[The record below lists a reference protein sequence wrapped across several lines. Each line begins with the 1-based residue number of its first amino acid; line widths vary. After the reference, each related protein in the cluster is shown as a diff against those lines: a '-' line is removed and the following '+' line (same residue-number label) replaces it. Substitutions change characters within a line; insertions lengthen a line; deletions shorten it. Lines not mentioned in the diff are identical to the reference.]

1 MPSTAVL
8 ERKKQMVADLSER
21 IKNSCAGVV
30 VDYKGINVEDD
41 TKLRKELREAGVEYT
56 VVKNTILGRAVED
69 AGLAGL
75 ENVLEGT
82 TAIATSAD
90 DYVASARILQKFA
103 DSHDNFSL
111 KSGYLDGEV
120 ISMEKLVALAK
131 LPSREVLLATVCSV
145 FNAPIAAFARGV
157 QAIVDKGGV
166 EACESAANED
176 TPAEEAEAPAEAPAE
191 ETASEKVTAIVE
203 ELKTLTVLE
212 LSELVSAVEEEFGV
226 SAAAAVA
233 VAAPAEGGA
242 AAADEK
248 TEFDV
253 VLAEVGAN
261 KIQVIKAVREATGLG
276 LKEAKEIVDNAPK
289 AVKEAVPTAD
299 AEALKAKLEEAGA
312 KVELK

>member
-111 KSGYLDGEV
+111 KSG
-120 ISMEKLVALAK
+120 
-131 LPSREVLLATVCSV
+131 
-145 FNAPIAAFARGV
+145 
-157 QAIVDKGGV
+157 
-166 EACESAANED
+166 
-176 TPAEEAEAPAEAPAE
+176 
-191 ETASEKVTAIVE
+191 
-203 ELKTLTVLE
+203 
-212 LSELVSAVEEEFGV
+212 
-226 SAAAAVA
+226 
-233 VAAPAEGGA
+233 
-242 AAADEK
+242 
-248 TEFDV
+248 
-253 VLAEVGAN
+253 
-261 KIQVIKAVREATGLG
+261 
-276 LKEAKEIVDNAPK
+276 
-289 AVKEAVPTAD
+289 
-299 AEALKAKLEEAGA
+299 
-312 KVELK
+312 